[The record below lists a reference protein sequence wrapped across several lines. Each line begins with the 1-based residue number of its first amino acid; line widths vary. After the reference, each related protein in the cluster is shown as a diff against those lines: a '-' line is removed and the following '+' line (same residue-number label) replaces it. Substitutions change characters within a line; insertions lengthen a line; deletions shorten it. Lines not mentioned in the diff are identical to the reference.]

1 MKIETPRGCEKDKN
15 CCCEL
20 WSLHAASPCTEA
32 SPRRA
37 ARLPPLEGCPPAPHS
52 WREPAR
58 GREGAAQPKKDD
70 AGKGSSVNRTDAVE

>member
-1 MKIETPRGCEKDKN
+1 MVVRKIRTVVASSGACMLPARAQKHPRGEQPVSRH
-15 CCCEL
+15 
-20 WSLHAASPCTEA
+20 WRSV
-32 SPRRA
+32 
-37 ARLPPLEGCPPAPHS
+37 PPAPHS